1 MPAAHIM
8 NEKPAGPISAEKQ
21 ESPSGDDQESNTSGA
36 YLRIFKF
43 GTSKIYAL
51 QLVAVVCALAS
62 GVGMAMVNLVFGEFI
77 TVILNYSTGASTG
90 DLFRAQA
97 GRLALYFFLIGL
109 ARFFLTWIYSTLFTL
124 AAYKVARN
132 IRHAYLK
139 AALRQEIAFF
149 DTGSAGS
156 ISVQA
161 ASNGKLI
168 QAGIAEKLGLVFQ
181 GVSAFISAFV
191 LAFIT
196 QWKLTLIASCIAPA
210 TLLTIGICSTIEA
223 KMETDILQILAQA
236 GAFAESLIS
245 SIRTVHAF
253 GIRSSLVKSF
263 DAYLVKARSIG
274 NKKSPLFGGLFSA
287 EYCIMYAGT
296 ALTFWQ
302 GVKMLANNELS
313 KSGDVFTVLMSV
325 VMAASSLTATAP
337 YLIEFTRAASAAAE
351 LFKLIDRRS
360 VIDPLD
366 TSGER
371 PAEIVGSLD
380 FSHIRFSYP
389 TRPKVTVLDDFSLH
403 IPAGKVTA
411 LVGQSGS
418 GKSTIVGLIERWYNP
433 GSGSIKLDGRP
444 LDELNLSWLRKNVRL
459 VQQEPVLFSGTVFQN
474 ICNGLVG
481 SRWENDEEQE
491 KRQRVEEAARIA
503 FAHDF
508 ITSLPNGYDT
518 VIGERGGL
526 LSGGQK
532 QRVAIARSI
541 ISQPHVLLLDEAT
554 SALDPHAEE
563 IVQKA
568 LDNAAKGRTTIVIA
582 HKLATIRNA
591 DNIVVMKNGRILE
604 QGPHASLLAANG
616 AYSRLVHAQDLASPA
631 SIDKAVSK
639 IQEDDAGTSEASKG
653 TEITKVLTRMSTS
666 RSDIDRRMERDSF
679 DNHQSL
685 GLLHVIVRLAKSSPE
700 LKWTY
705 LCLLFGCLAGAAG
718 YPGQA
723 ILMSKTIAVFELTGS
738 DMEKRGNFFALM
750 FLVLGLGSLVVYFI
764 VGWSS
769 NVVAQ
774 TLNQKYRRQ
783 LLDNILKQDL
793 QFFDH
798 PENTVGAL
806 ASRIDSYPQ
815 AVFELMGFNIALI
828 LIATAGVVSCC
839 VVALVYGRKLAIVIV
854 FGGLPPLLLSGYA
867 RIRLEGKLD
876 HAISK
881 RFSTSSSIASES
893 VNAIRTV
900 SSLAIEKSVLDNY
913 TRELDYAVTL
923 STRPILAIMSAFAFT
938 QSVEYSFMALGFW
951 YGCRLVSFGELS
963 MVNFFVAFLGV
974 FFSGQQASIL
984 FGFSSSMTKA
994 RHAANYI
1001 FWIERLEPTITET
1014 HDNNHV
1020 APTDYKSIELNKVE
1034 FSYPRRPH
1042 ARVLRRV
1049 DLKITKGQFA
1059 AFVGASGCGKST
1071 MIAMLERFY
1080 DPVRGHIAIDS
1091 IALDQMSPRLYREH
1105 VALVQQEPTLY
1116 PGSIRENISMGIPTE
1131 DPSSIPDSDIEAAC
1145 RAANAW
1151 TFISSLPDGLNTLCG
1166 TNGLQLS
1173 GGQRQRVVIARALI
1187 RNPRILLL
1195 DEATSALDTESER
1208 IVQDAIN
1215 QAAAGDRIT
1224 IAVAH
1229 RLSTIRHA
1237 DVICVFE
1244 GGKIVETGTH
1254 EELLAHGNLYKKMCE
1269 AQSLA

>member
-1 MPAAHIM
+1 M
-8 NEKPAGPISAEKQ
+8 NEKPAGPISTEKQ
-21 ESPSGDDQESNTSGA
+21 ESPSGDDQESNTLGA

-43 GTSKIYAL
+43 GTSETYAL
-51 QLVAVVCALAS
+51 QLVAVICALAS

-77 TVILNYSTGASTG
+77 TVIINYSTGTSTG
-90 DLFRAQA
+90 DMFRAQA

-124 AAYKVARN
+124 AAYRVARN
-132 IRHAYLK
+132 IRRAYLK
-139 AALRQEIAFF
+139 AALCQEIAFF
-149 DTGSAGS
+149 DRGSAGS

-181 GVSAFISAFV
+181 GFSAFISAFV
-191 LAFIT
+191 LAFVT

-245 SIRTVHAF
+245 STRTVHAF
-253 GIRSSLVKSF
+253 GIRTRLVRSF
-263 DAYLVKARSIG
+263 DAHLVKARSIG

-302 GVKMLANNELS
+302 GVKMLAKNEIS

-337 YLIEFTRAASAAAE
+337 YLIEFTRAASAAVE

-360 VIDPLD
+360 LIDPLD
-366 TSGER
+366 TSGEK

-389 TRPKVTVLDDFSLH
+389 MRPKVTVLDDFSLH
-403 IPAGKVTA
+403 IPAGKITA

-433 GSGSIKLDGRP
+433 SSGSITLDGRP
-444 LDELNLSWLRKNVRL
+444 LDKLNLSWLRRNVRL
-459 VQQEPVLFSGTVFQN
+459 VQQEPVLFSGTAFEN
-474 ICNGLVG
+474 ISNGLVG
-481 SRWENDEEQE
+481 SPWENDEEQK

-541 ISQPHVLLLDEAT
+541 ISQPRVLLLDEAT

-568 LDNAAKGRTTIVIA
+568 LDNAAKDRTTIVIA

-591 DNIVVMKNGRILE
+591 DNIVVMKNGRIVE
-604 QGPHASLLAANG
+604 QGPHAALLAANG
-616 AYSRLVHAQDLASPA
+616 AYSRLVHAQDLATSAA
-631 SIDKAVSK
+631 SIENAVPD
-639 IQEDDAGTSEASKG
+639 IQEDDTGTSETSKG
-653 TEITKVLTRMSTS
+653 TETKKVLTRMSTS
-666 RSDIDRRMERDSF
+666 RSDIDK
-679 DNHQSL
+679 
-685 GLLHVIVRLAKSSPE
+685 RLIDTRTDPA
-700 LKWTY
+700 
-705 LCLLFGCLAGAAG
+705 AAAG
-718 YPGQA
+718 FPGQA
-723 ILMSKTIAVFELTGS
+723 ILMSKIIAVFEVTGS

-750 FLVLGLGSLVVYFI
+750 FLVLGLGSLV
-764 VGWSS
+764 
-769 NVVAQ
+769 

-783 LLDNILKQDL
+783 LLDNILNQDL
-793 QFFDH
+793 QFFDR

-828 LIATAGVVSCC
+828 LIATVGVVSCC
-839 VVALVYGRKLAIVIV
+839 VVALVYGWKLAVVIV

-867 RIRLEGKLD
+867 RIRLEGKLE

-913 TRELDYAVTL
+913 TRELDDAVTL
-923 STRPILAIMSAFAFT
+923 STKPILAIMSAFAFT

-951 YGCRLVSFGELS
+951 YGCRLVSFGELN

-1001 FWIERLEPTITET
+1001 FWIERLQPTITET
-1014 HDNNHV
+1014 YDNNNV
-1020 APTDYKSIELNKVE
+1020 TPTEYKSIELNRME
-1034 FSYPRRPH
+1034 FSYPLRPH
-1042 ARVLRRV
+1042 ARVLRGV

-1116 PGSIRENISMGIPTE
+1116 PGSIRENIAMGIPTE

-1173 GGQRQRVVIARALI
+1173 GGQRQRIAIARALI

-1237 DVICVFE
+1237 DIICVFE

-1254 EELLAHGNLYKKMCE
+1254 EELLAYGNLYKKMCE